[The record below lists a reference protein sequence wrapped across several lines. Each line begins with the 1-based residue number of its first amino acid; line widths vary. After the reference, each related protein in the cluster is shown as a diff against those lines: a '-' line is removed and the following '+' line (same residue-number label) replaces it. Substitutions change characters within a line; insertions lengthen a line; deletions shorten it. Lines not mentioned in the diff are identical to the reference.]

1 MCYMSYMMLQNSSS
15 THEHETVLTDGTGI
29 GLMIA
34 QALEANGA
42 TVYIIGRRK
51 ESLEKAV
58 ATAVC
63 VIVHIY

>member
-1 MCYMSYMMLQNSSS
+1 
-15 THEHETVLTDGTGI
+15 
-29 GLMIA
+29 MIA

-51 ESLEKAV
+51 ASLEQAA

-63 VIVHIY
+63 ASELRIPQRKYHHARSIAPGKRWYCENAVLDITLY